1 MLVCAFI
8 LTNWATY
15 QYLLL
20 GGPIALVYYL
30 IPGLLAIPLLAA
42 HPSLLLR
49 LIRDPLVIWFVA
61 YVMTGLLWLLF
72 FGNFLDVETRQW
84 RLRLLSFFIFFT
96 GLALASESNRA
107 LLAKVIL
114 LCAAVASINIWFDF
128 LFPSNFVPVGLEF
141 SNPGRGAGLFI
152 NANQAG
158 TAVIAMVVAALPFL
172 DRRIRGTALSIM
184 LFGIFPTFSRSA
196 MLFGPLVVVLAAVLG
211 MVDRKQLIWMVV
223 LIVVLA
229 VAGESLYEFGADSNV
244 SYLSNIQGRLDFF
257 MYGGEALD
265 DSADERR
272 YVLSE
277 AWRMFAESP
286 IVGNGIGST
295 LVEGY
300 GRGTHN
306 MYLMLAAEQGILGV
320 VLYLMFVL
328 LTLIRGWRL
337 FKWGAAQQD
346 RDVGGALICLA
357 AFFAFIGLFSHNL
370 LEDPST
376 MFLLS
381 FLLAARQAAFRK
393 PAARNS
399 QGWFDRPNGPRAA
412 GAPP

>member
-20 GGPIALVYYL
+20 GGPIALIYYL

-61 YVMTGLLWLLF
+61 YVVTGLLWLLF
-72 FGNFLDVETRQW
+72 FGNFLDEETRQW
-84 RLRLLSFFIFFT
+84 RLRLLAFFIFFT

-114 LCAAVASINIWFDF
+114 LCAAVASINNWFDF
-128 LFPSNFVPVGLEF
+128 LFPSNFVPLGLEY

-152 NANQAG
+152 NANLAG
-158 TAVIAMVVAALPFL
+158 TAVIAMVIAALPFL
-172 DRRIRGTALSIM
+172 DRRTRGIALSIM
-184 LFGIFPTFSRSA
+184 LFGIYPTFSRSA
-196 MLFGPLVVVLAAVLG
+196 LLCGPLVIVLAAILG
-211 MVDRKQLIWMVV
+211 LLGRKQLIWMAV
-223 LIVVLA
+223 LIAVLA
-229 VAGESLYEFGADSNV
+229 AVGMNLHEFGTNSSEINLD
-244 SYLSNIQGRLDFF
+244 NIEGRLDFF
-257 MYGGEALD
+257 MYEGEALD
-265 DSADERR
+265 VSTDERR

-286 IVGNGIGST
+286 ILGNGIGST
-295 LVEGY
+295 LVAGY

-320 VLYLMFVL
+320 LLYPMFVL

-337 FKWGAAQQD
+337 FKRGATQQD

-357 AFFAFIGLFSHNL
+357 AFFAFNGLFSHNL
-370 LEDPST
+370 LEEAST

-381 FLLAARQAAFRK
+381 FLLAAGRNASHISSATNTLYTK
-393 PAARNS
+393 ARNV
-399 QGWFDRPNGPRAA
+399 
-412 GAPP
+412 